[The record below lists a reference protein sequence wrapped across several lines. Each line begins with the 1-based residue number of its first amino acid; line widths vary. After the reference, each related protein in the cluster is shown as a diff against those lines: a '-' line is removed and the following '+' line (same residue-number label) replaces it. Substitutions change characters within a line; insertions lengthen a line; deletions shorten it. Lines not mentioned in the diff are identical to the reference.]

1 MKRRL
6 VSFLCL
12 ILSVGLLAGCTKK
25 NNSDKK
31 EESKETV
38 QTQEKDKQETE
49 DSKDSQ
55 NKETEKAEEE
65 KNTEEKTT
73 EEKTE
78 EAKEI
83 LLDDPTMLA
92 LKNHGG
98 EIDYTNLEDLNLEP
112 GSHIAVVVKTTK
124 TGFFGKVKKGMQ
136 AAVDDLNEKLGY
148 KGEDKI
154 VFSFEG
160 PAEELDVESQINI
173 IDAVLSENPSVL
185 CLSAIDME
193 SCQAQLETAS
203 ENGIPVVVLDS
214 GLSSDMFETV
224 CSTDNKRAGEEAA
237 RRLCEAIGDSGKI
250 AIIAHVES
258 SQNSRER
265 KEGFIQEIEKNHPNV
280 EIVFTGNENEEVS
293 INEMAEGAILGHED
307 LKAFFCTNEVTT
319 TKVLEVLNGYKDRE
333 IAVVG
338 FDAGKKQIE
347 AIKNGIEIG
356 TVSQNP
362 YGMGYATIVAAAR
375 ATLGLKN
382 DDMIDSGY
390 LWIDK
395 ENLENEQYSNY
406 LYE

>member
-12 ILSVGLLAGCTKK
+12 ILSVGILAGCTKK
-25 NNSDKK
+25 SDSYKK
-31 EESKETV
+31 EENKETV
-38 QTQEKDKQETE
+38 QTQEEDKQETE
-49 DSKDSQ
+49 DSKDDQ
-55 NKETEKAEEE
+55 NKETEKAEDE
-65 KNTEEKTT
+65 KDT

-78 EAKEI
+78 EAEEV
-83 LLDDPTMLA
+83 LLDDPTMFA

-98 EIDYTNLEDLNLEP
+98 KIDYTSLEELDLEP

-124 TGFFGKVKKGMQ
+124 TGFFDKVKEGMQ

-148 KGEDKI
+148 KGEDRI

-160 PAEELDVESQINI
+160 PSGELDVESQINI

-224 CSTDNKRAGEEAA
+224 CSTDNKKAGEEAA
-237 RRLCEAIGDSGKI
+237 KRLCEAIGDSGKI
-250 AIIAHVES
+250 AIMAHVES
-258 SQNSRER
+258 SQNSQER
-265 KEGFIQEIEKNHPNV
+265 KEGFVQEIVSNHPNV
-280 EIVFTGNENEEVS
+280 EIVFTGNENEEIS
-293 INEMAEGAILGHED
+293 INEMAESAITGYED

-319 TKVLEVLNGYKDRE
+319 IKVLEVLDGYKDRE

-347 AIKNGIEIG
+347 AIKNGTEIG

-375 ATLGLKN
+375 ASLGLEN
-382 DDMIDSGY
+382 DDIIDSGY
-390 LWIDK
+390 LWINK